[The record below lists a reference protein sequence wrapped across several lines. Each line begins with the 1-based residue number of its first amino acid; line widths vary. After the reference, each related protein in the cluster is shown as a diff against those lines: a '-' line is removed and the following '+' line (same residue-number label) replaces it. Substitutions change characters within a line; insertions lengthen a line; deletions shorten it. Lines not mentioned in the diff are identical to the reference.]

1 MEDVTALNK
10 GRDPRLD
17 FFRGVAMFIIFI
29 AHCRGNVLWDY
40 IPARF
45 GISDAANMF
54 VFVSGMTAAIAFGG
68 TFQSRG
74 WPIGSLRI
82 LYRCLQLYAAQLG
95 MFFVT
100 ATVVA
105 AGSRIFP
112 DTDYIALAQLQ
123 RFFADTP
130 DALIGLFTLTYVP
143 HYLDILPLY
152 IVVLAM
158 VPAVMALARVSHW
171 LVLAASLA
179 LYACAWVFQINFPA
193 NADDQAT
200 WFFDPFAWQLIFFTG
215 FALRRGWI
223 KVRLDSRILFWGSV
237 AVLLVGL
244 AISLPSVFERV
255 PAIDD
260 LRRWIGDH
268 SDKTYM
274 DPMQY
279 VHFLASAYVAVALLK
294 GRERILLSV
303 PLKPFF
309 KCGQQAL
316 SIFTS
321 GMVLSYI
328 DGMVFDH
335 AGTGALVQL
344 AVNGLSFGLLFAI
357 AYGVAWFKAAP
368 WKRKHASVMERAA
381 AGAE

>member
-1 MEDVTALNK
+1 MEDVTALNMD
-10 GRDPRLD
+10 RDPRLD

-82 LYRCLQLYAAQLG
+82 LYRCMQLYAAQLG

-100 ATVVA
+100 AMVVA
-105 AGSRIFP
+105 AGSKIFP
-112 DTDYIALAQLQ
+112 DTDYIAVAQLQ
-123 RFFADTP
+123 HFFADP
-130 DALIGLFTLTYVP
+130 QGALIGLFTLTYVP

-158 VPAVMALARVSHW
+158 VPAAMALARLSPY

-179 LYACAWVFQINFPA
+179 LYACAWVFQINFLA
-193 NADDQAT
+193 NADDQRV
-200 WFFDPFAWQLIFFTG
+200 WFFDPFAWQLIFFTS

-223 KVRLDSRILFWGSV
+223 KVPIDSRFLFWGSV
-237 AVLLVGL
+237 AVLLAGL
-244 AISLPSVFERV
+244 AISLPSVFERA

-260 LRRWIGDH
+260 LRRWVANH

-335 AGTGALVQL
+335 AGTGALVQIL
-344 AVNGLSFGLLFAI
+344 VNGLSFFLLFAI

-368 WKRKHASVMERAA
+368 WKRKHASSVERAVA
-381 AGAE
+381 VAE

>member
-29 AHCRGNVLWDY
+29 AHCRGNFLWDY

-74 WPIGSLRI
+74 WPIGALRI
-82 LYRCLQLYAAQLG
+82 LYRCMQLYAAQLG
-95 MFFVT
+95 MFFVV
-100 ATVVA
+100 AMVVA
-105 AGSRIFP
+105 AGTKIFP
-112 DTDYIALAQLQ
+112 DTDYIAVAQLQ
-123 RFFADTP
+123 HFFADP
-130 DALIGLFTLTYVP
+130 QGALIGLFTLTYVP

-158 VPAVMALARVSHW
+158 VPAAMALARLSPY

-179 LYACAWVFQINFPA
+179 LYVCAWVFQINFLA
-193 NADDQAT
+193 NADDQRV

-223 KVRLDSRILFWGSV
+223 KVPIDSRILFWGSV

-244 AISLPSVFERV
+244 AISLPAVFERA
-255 PAIDD
+255 PAIDA
-260 LRRWIGDH
+260 LRQWVANH

-294 GRERILLSV
+294 GRERSLLSA

-335 AGTGALVQL
+335 AGTGALVQIL
-344 AVNGLSFGLLFAI
+344 VNGLSFFLLFAI

-368 WKRKHASVMERAA
+368 WKRKHASSVERAVA
-381 AGAE
+381 VAE

>member
-29 AHCRGNVLWDY
+29 AHCRGNVLWNY

-74 WPIGSLRI
+74 WPIGALRI
-82 LYRCLQLYAAQLG
+82 LYRCMQLYAAQLG
-95 MFFVT
+95 MFFVV
-100 ATVVA
+100 AMVVA
-105 AGSRIFP
+105 AGTKIFP
-112 DTDYIALAQLQ
+112 DTDYIAVGQLQ
-123 RFFADTP
+123 HFFADP
-130 DALIGLFTLTYVP
+130 QGALIGLFTLTYVP

-158 VPAVMALARVSHW
+158 VPAAMALARLSPY

-179 LYACAWVFQINFPA
+179 LYVCAWVFQINFLA
-193 NADDQAT
+193 NADDQRV

-223 KVRLDSRILFWGSV
+223 KVPIDSRILFWGSV

-244 AISLPSVFERV
+244 AISLPAVFERA
-255 PAIDD
+255 PAIDA
-260 LRRWIGDH
+260 LRQWVANH

-294 GRERILLSV
+294 GRERILLSA

-335 AGTGALVQL
+335 AGTGALVQIL
-344 AVNGLSFGLLFAI
+344 VNGLSFFLLFAI

-368 WKRKHASVMERAA
+368 WKRKHASSVERAVA
-381 AGAE
+381 VAE